1 MVGINDNQAFG
12 NIVPCD
18 EVNVGIVQSVYLVE
32 GLNAVV
38 LFIVSIEVVRCKYVK
53 HIATLLYPLHIAV
66 CQKVFPRSYATAE
79 TAERKY
85 GKQAREYKYICSF
98 YHFLIEL

>member
-12 NIVPCD
+12 NVVPCD

-38 LFIVSIEVVRCKYVK
+38 LFVVSVKIVGRK
-53 HIATLLYPLHIAV
+53 HIKQVAALLYPLHIAV
-66 CQKVFPRSYATAE
+66 CHIVFPRTYATAE
-79 TAERKY
+79 SAERKHK
-85 GKQAREYKYICSF
+85 KQASECKYICSF